1 MAGYIWVTLNSA
13 NMVDQFQAG
22 GLSGLLSSGMGVPM
36 ANVGISFPMIWG
48 HNLQAIVVILLL
60 GLFSFGVLGAL
71 VYLLNMGIIGA
82 ALALIG
88 AMGGSPLKV
97 GVYGILPHGIFEI
110 PALILASAA
119 ILYIGIVLVTPR
131 PQRTLGEVLI
141 EAIAD
146 WTKIG
151 LGLVL
156 PLLTIA
162 AIIET
167 WVTPVLLLSAL
178 K

>member
-1 MAGYIWVTLNSA
+1 M
-13 NMVDQFQAG
+13 DQFKAG
-22 GLSGLLSSGMGVPM
+22 DLSSILSSGMGVPV
-36 ANVGISFPMIWG
+36 ANVGISFPAIWG

-82 ALALIG
+82 VLALIR

-97 GVYGILPHGIFEI
+97 GMFGILPHGIFEI

-131 PQRTLGEVLI
+131 PQQNPR
-141 EAIAD
+141 
-146 WTKIG
+146 
-151 LGLVL
+151 
-156 PLLTIA
+156 
-162 AIIET
+162 
-167 WVTPVLLLSAL
+167 
-178 K
+178 